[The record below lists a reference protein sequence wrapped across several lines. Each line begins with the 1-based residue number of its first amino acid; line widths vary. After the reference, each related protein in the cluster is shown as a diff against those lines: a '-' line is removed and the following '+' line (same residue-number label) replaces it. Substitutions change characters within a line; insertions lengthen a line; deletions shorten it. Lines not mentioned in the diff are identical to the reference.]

1 MAFSFFSGLLTNGIW
16 SFQVDRIPIFTG
28 WPTAAMFNRLRHQ
41 QLLPMEPAEAELA
54 LKRPQLAKYLTGHP
68 YRIEFLA
75 RAETRM
81 TWSRPPWWWGP
92 SIAKMSTRPSRAWP
106 PTQTWLRPPE
116 PLLFCKWTV
125 SSLWWTRHNAVRPQ
139 LHYTAHTT
147 SKQLPLLSKQ
157 VNHQFCDHP
166 YVPLIWYA
174 PMQIDPVSVKHGKN
188 QVWLFTIQK
197 KRMNEQ
203 FS

>member
-1 MAFSFFSGLLTNGIW
+1 MEAKVLMAFSFFSGLLTNGIW

-41 QLLPMEPAEAELA
+41 QLLPMELAEAELA
-54 LKRPQLAKYLTGHP
+54 SKRPQLAKYLTGHP

-106 PTQTWLRPPE
+106 PTQTWLRLPE

-125 SSLWWTRHNAVRPQ
+125 SSLWWTRHNAVRSADLNYIIQ
-139 LHYTAHTT
+139 HIQHD
-147 SKQLPLLSKQ
+147 QRLPPCFLNRSIISFVIIHMCPWFGMRLCK
-157 VNHQFCDHP
+157 
-166 YVPLIWYA
+166 LILYQSSIA
-174 PMQIDPVSVKHGKN
+174 KTKSSRSQ
-188 QVWLFTIQK
+188 
-197 KRMNEQ
+197 
-203 FS
+203 

>member
-1 MAFSFFSGLLTNGIW
+1 MEAKVLMAFSFFSGLLTNGIW

-41 QLLPMEPAEAELA
+41 QLLPLDEAEEP
-54 LKRPQLAKYLTGHP
+54 KRPLPKYLTGA

-92 SIAKMSTRPSRAWP
+92 SIVKMSTRPSRAWP
-106 PTQTWLRPPE
+106 PTQTWLRLPE

-125 SSLWWTRHNAVRPQ
+125 SILWWTRHNVRQSINDLNYIIQHIQHQRQPRTGQ
-139 LHYTAHTT
+139 
-147 SKQLPLLSKQ
+147 SSVLSICALDL
-157 VNHQFCDHP
+157 VCA
-166 YVPLIWYA
+166 YA
-174 PMQIDPVSVKHGKN
+174 NWSCISQA
-188 QVWLFTIQK
+188 
-197 KRMNEQ
+197 
-203 FS
+203 